1 MPSGTTILRCGPGF
15 IGAQLLAGG
24 DDAVGAGG
32 VVGVGGACA
41 LAIAGAAT
49 IRHERKSAWFMLMRG
64 KRRAQAEVPEKK
76 AVVVHLPARQRRRFQ
91 DLR

>member
-1 MPSGTTILRCGPGF
+1 MPSGTTILGCGPGF

-41 LAIAGAAT
+41 LAIAGAA
-49 IRHERKSAWFMLMRG
+49 ISRQERKSEWFVLMRG
-64 KRRAQAEVPEKK
+64 KRRAQAEVP
-76 AVVVHLPARQRRRFQ
+76 
-91 DLR
+91 